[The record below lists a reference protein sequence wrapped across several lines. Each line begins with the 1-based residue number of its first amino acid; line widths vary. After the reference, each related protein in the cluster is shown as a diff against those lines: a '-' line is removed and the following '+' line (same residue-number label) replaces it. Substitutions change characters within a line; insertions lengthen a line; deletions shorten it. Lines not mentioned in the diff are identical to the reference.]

1 MGAGHKR
8 RRAVLKRLDGL
19 LDRAEALLPVAPAR
33 ELDEDV
39 WAWRWRRRRGI
50 GGLRA
55 VRHLHDIGLA
65 ELHGVERQKT
75 LLERNTRQFLA
86 GLPANNA
93 LLWGARGTGKSS
105 LVKALLNAYG
115 DAGLRLVE
123 VDREELADLPEVI
136 DLLQDRPE
144 RFIIFSDDLS
154 FEQGDVSFKAVKGI
168 LDGSVAAVPA
178 NVLIYATSNR
188 RHLVPEYFAENDQAH
203 NVDGEIHHAEA
214 VEEKISLAERF
225 GLWLS
230 FYPFDQDT
238 YLGIV
243 AGWLGALGFADPDP
257 ELTRREALRWALG
270 RGSRSGRSAQQF
282 ARDWV
287 GRHALDEPASPP
299 TEEMPHD

>member
-1 MGAGHKR
+1 MGDGRKQ
-8 RRAVLKRLDGL
+8 RRAVMKRFEGL
-19 LDRAEALLPVAPAR
+19 LERVEALLPAAPAGP
-33 ELDEDV
+33 LADDV
-39 WAWRWRRRRGI
+39 WAWRWRRSRGI

-65 ELHGVERQKT
+65 ELRGVERQKT
-75 LLERNTRQFLA
+75 LLERNTRQLLA

-115 DAGLRLVE
+115 PRGLRVVE
-123 VDREELADLPEVI
+123 VDREELADLPEII
-136 DLLQDRPE
+136 DLLQGRPE

-154 FEQGDVSFKAVKGI
+154 FEEGDASFKALKGI

-188 RHLVPEYFAENDQAH
+188 RHLVSEYFAENHQAR

-243 AGWLGALGFADPDP
+243 GGWLETLGFHDPDP
-257 ELTRREALRWALG
+257 ALTRREALRWALG
-270 RGSRSGRSAQQF
+270 RGSRSGRSAHQF

-287 GRHALDEPASPP
+287 GRHALEAPPSPP
-299 TEEMPHD
+299 TEEMSHD